1 MTDVLN
7 VAIIGGSP
15 TAKQLVVDF
24 VSRPFVNI
32 VGVAD
37 VDPESPA
44 AEVAQRYGIPFT
56 TDIHDF
62 ADLATAPDILI
73 DVCGRPHVHPA
84 IDETFPPLEDG
95 GPSVVYDTVARL
107 LISIAADAA
116 TLAPACRVFSEGT
129 QEAS

>member
-15 TAKQLVVDF
+15 TAKQLIVDF
-24 VSRPFVNI
+24 ISRPFVNV

-37 VDPESPA
+37 VDSESPA
-44 AEVAQRYGIPFT
+44 AQVAQRYGIPFT

-62 ADLATAPDILI
+62 ADLEPTPDILI
-73 DVCGRPHVHPA
+73 DVCGKPHVHPA
-84 IDETFPPLEDG
+84 IDETFPSIADG
-95 GPSVVYDTVARL
+95 GPSIIYDTVARL

-116 TLAPACRVFSEGT
+116 TLAPTCRVFSENPRK
-129 QEAS
+129 AS